1 MSCPI
6 DAFIFDLDG
15 TVYLGDAVLPGAAEG
30 IAELRRN
37 GKRTLFVSNK
47 PLEPRDAYA
56 RKLTRLGIP
65 TSPKT

>member
-15 TVYLGDAVLPGAAEG
+15 TVYLGDAVARCRRGN
-30 IAELRRN
+30 RCCVRN

-56 RKLTRLGIP
+56 RKLTPVGHP
-65 TSPKT
+65 HFP